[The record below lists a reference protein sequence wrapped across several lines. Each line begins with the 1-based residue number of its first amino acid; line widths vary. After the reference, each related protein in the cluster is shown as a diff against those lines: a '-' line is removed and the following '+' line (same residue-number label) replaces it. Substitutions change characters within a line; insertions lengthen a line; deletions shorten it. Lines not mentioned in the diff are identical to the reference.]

1 MSKIRL
7 AGLWGF
13 ARDLSHGKVAA
24 LDLMQALDNWVVATL
39 MESLR
44 IYVDTMDIF
53 CLVVTRE
60 RKREREGC
68 VVEYERW
75 ICFTCHCLS
84 YSDSLL

>member
-1 MSKIRL
+1 M
-7 AGLWGF
+7 
-13 ARDLSHGKVAA
+13 AA
-24 LDLMQALDNWVVATL
+24 LELMQALDNWVVDTL

-60 RKREREGC
+60 RKREREMYF
-68 VVEYERW
+68 EYESW

-84 YSDSLL
+84 YSDILH